1 MASGRIAA
9 VDMPAGVNTVL
20 YEMPTGRILVLNVG
34 ISNRNDEDVKIRL
47 ALVDGGINDLADSDY
62 LEYNTVVR
70 ANGMLERSGIAL
82 AGEQSLIGYS
92 DTGNVSFTVWG

>member
-9 VDMPAGVNTVL
+9 VDMKVGINTLL
-20 YEMPTGRILVLNVG
+20 YKMPTGQIQVLNVG
-34 ISNRNDEDVKIRL
+34 ISNRNDSDVKVRL
-47 ALVDGGINDLADSDY
+47 AFVDGGINDLADSDY

-70 ANGMLERSGIAL
+70 ANGVLERSGIAL

-92 DTGNVSFTVWG
+92 DTGNVSFMVWG

>member
-9 VDMPAGVNTVL
+9 VDMEAGVNTVL

-47 ALVDGGINDLADSDY
+47 ALVNGGLSDLADSDY
-62 LEYNTVVR
+62 LEFDTIIR
-70 ANGMLERSGIAL
+70 ATGVLERTGIAL

-92 DTGNVSFTVWG
+92 DTGNVSFIIWG